1 MNGVKAESNLEVLE
15 RSYYNSCQ
23 SYKNNPKEASAEDW
37 AAYAS
42 KIEAC
47 SVIGEGK
54 DQKNTI
60 SLLRKDKN
68 HAKKLV
74 ETSGIRR
81 KDFFRDCIGCKTDFL
96 F

>member
-15 RSYYNSCQ
+15 RSYYDSCQ

-42 KIEAC
+42 RIEAC

-54 DQKNTI
+54 IKKYHRFTSERQKPC
-60 SLLRKDKN
+60 
-68 HAKKLV
+68 KK
-74 ETSGIRR
+74 TGGN
-81 KDFFRDCIGCKTDFL
+81 FRN
-96 F
+96 

>member
-42 KIEAC
+42 RIEAC
-47 SVIGEGK
+47 SVIGE
-54 DQKNTI
+54 
-60 SLLRKDKN
+60 
-68 HAKKLV
+68 
-74 ETSGIRR
+74 
-81 KDFFRDCIGCKTDFL
+81 
-96 F
+96 

>member
-42 KIEAC
+42 RIEAC

-54 DQKNTI
+54 IKKIPSLYFGKTKTMQKTGGN
-60 SLLRKDKN
+60 
-68 HAKKLV
+68 
-74 ETSGIRR
+74 
-81 KDFFRDCIGCKTDFL
+81 FRN
-96 F
+96 